1 MKFEFIGG
9 YSEVGKNMTL
19 VSIGD
24 ESVVLDMGLYL
35 PAVVNHLEGNINK
48 MSRDEL
54 IKLGA
59 IPDDNS
65 IDKKSV
71 NGIVFGHAHLDHIGA
86 APYLAKK
93 YRCDFFGTAYTLGI
107 LKTLFD
113 DKKLRLRN
121 RFIEIKF
128 DSKYRL
134 CGNFSI
140 EFRHMTHSIM
150 DAAMTVIHTSE
161 GKIAYSNDYKIDYK
175 PVLVSAFDNNLFSEL
190 APVKVLVLDSL
201 YGDVQNKT
209 PSESEAREMLKRE
222 FSKLS
227 GNRNAIIV
235 TTFASH
241 IPRLKSIVEYGRTLG
256 RKIVFLGR
264 SLHKYVEVAKELNMV
279 DFADVDIIGYRNLI
293 NKKLK
298 EISKNR
304 DKYIIVCTG
313 NQGEKGSVLV
323 RMAEDE
329 TPFEFRG
336 DDVVIFSCRTIPTIE
351 TIENRERLE
360 GILKGRNVQMIK
372 DVHVSGHGHQGDA
385 RILIE
390 LLKPEHIIL
399 SHGPPDKVKG
409 NREVALKLGY
419 TDRNLHIVQDGEIL
433 EI

>member
-209 PSESEAREMLKRE
+209 CLIVDDMIDTGGTLVQAAQALTEKGAVKVYACCTHGVFAGNAIEKISNSTLEQVVTTNSIPLSPEGEKCGKIKVLSIGKLLAEAIRSIHDETSV
-222 FSKLS
+222 SKLF
-227 GNRNAIIV
+227 I
-235 TTFASH
+235 
-241 IPRLKSIVEYGRTLG
+241 
-256 RKIVFLGR
+256 
-264 SLHKYVEVAKELNMV
+264 
-279 DFADVDIIGYRNLI
+279 
-293 NKKLK
+293 
-298 EISKNR
+298 
-304 DKYIIVCTG
+304 
-313 NQGEKGSVLV
+313 
-323 RMAEDE
+323 
-329 TPFEFRG
+329 
-336 DDVVIFSCRTIPTIE
+336 
-351 TIENRERLE
+351 
-360 GILKGRNVQMIK
+360 
-372 DVHVSGHGHQGDA
+372 
-385 RILIE
+385 
-390 LLKPEHIIL
+390 
-399 SHGPPDKVKG
+399 
-409 NREVALKLGY
+409 
-419 TDRNLHIVQDGEIL
+419 
-433 EI
+433 